1 MSIESPQAEH
11 HEHHEHAITI
21 IVNAQRKT
29 VHDRA
34 ISFEQVVSL
43 AYDGHPPTGDNWEF
57 TVTYRHGPAENRQGS
72 LVAGGT
78 VEIKDE
84 MIFNVTA
91 TDKS

>member
-1 MSIESPQAEH
+1 MSIQAAHAEQH
-11 HEHHEHAITI
+11 QGHEPAITI

-29 VHDRA
+29 VDDRE

-72 LVAGGT
+72 LLPGGS